1 MSPEIPL
8 GTSRNSLGYK
18 EQESF
23 AQSKIIEF
31 CNQGQWKILVFGLT
45 FFFKSQKKY
54 KIVVEERVDKVEE

>member
-45 FFFKSQKKY
+45 FFFNLRKNIK
-54 KIVVEERVDKVEE
+54 